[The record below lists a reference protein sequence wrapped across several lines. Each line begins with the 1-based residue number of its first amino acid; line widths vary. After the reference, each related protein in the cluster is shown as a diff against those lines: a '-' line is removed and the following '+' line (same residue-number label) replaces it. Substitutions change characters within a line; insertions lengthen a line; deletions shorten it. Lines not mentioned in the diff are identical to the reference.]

1 MKNYYPLP
9 PFPPLSLLHNA
20 CFDFFDVIRIQF
32 VVILTKVIT
41 RKTSPPPRCYAM
53 PAVFELLVSLYV
65 L

>member
-9 PFPPLSLLHNA
+9 PFPPLSLLRNA

-41 RKTSPPPRCYAM
+41 RKTSPPP
-53 PAVFELLVSLYV
+53 PLLRNACCV
-65 L
+65 